1 VDTNNHE
8 AKGKIMAKKFNQKYD
23 DHFKTQAVRLA
34 EELGPSRAAKQL
46 GLTMSILQYWRKVH
60 QVKKK
65 ISKEEQAKL
74 DREELLRLRK
84 ETAEQKQVILIL
96 KKAAAFFSNDQ
107 QK

>member
-1 VDTNNHE
+1 
-8 AKGKIMAKKFNQKYD
+8 MAKNFDQKYD

-34 EELGPSRAAKQL
+34 EQLGPGRAASQL
-46 GLTMSILQYWRKVH
+46 GVTRSILNYWRKVH

-65 ISKEEQAKL
+65 ISKEEQARL
-74 DREELLRLRK
+74 DQEELVRLRK
-84 ETAEQKQVILIL
+84 ENAEQKQVILIL

>member
-1 VDTNNHE
+1 
-8 AKGKIMAKKFNQKYD
+8 MARKSNPKYD

-34 EELGPSRAAKQL
+34 EELGSGRAASQL
-46 GLTMSILQYWRKVH
+46 GVTTSILQYWRKVH

-65 ISKEEQAKL
+65 ISKEEQARL
-74 DREELLRLRK
+74 DHEELLRLRK

>member
-1 VDTNNHE
+1 
-8 AKGKIMAKKFNQKYD
+8 MARRSNQKYD

-34 EELGPSRAAKQL
+34 QELGPSRAAAQL
-46 GLTMSILQYWRKVH
+46 GVTASILNYWRKVH

-65 ISKEEQAKL
+65 ITKEEQVRL
-74 DREELLRLRK
+74 DHEELLRLRK

>member
-1 VDTNNHE
+1 
-8 AKGKIMAKKFNQKYD
+8 MAKRAQQKYD

-34 EELGPSRAAKQL
+34 QELGPSRAASQL
-46 GLTMSILQYWRKVH
+46 GITPAILNYWRKVH

-65 ISKEEQAKL
+65 ISKEEQARL
-74 DREELLRLRK
+74 DHEELLRLRK
-84 ETAEQKQVILIL
+84 ENAEQKQVILVL